1 VGRGYKA
8 CSMRGGL
15 FVCWDQQPLSVD
27 TVALHVFDNENA
39 FMLKNKTVFYTS
51 VLDMWDGG
59 RVVIHRMKTALSDK
73 FLLLVFGVL
82 LFFFSFPTTFG
93 HVAFFAWVALVPL
106 LVLNRRFVTLRACF
120 FWNWIFF
127 HF

>member
-1 VGRGYKA
+1 
-8 CSMRGGL
+8 
-15 FVCWDQQPLSVD
+15 
-27 TVALHVFDNENA
+27 
-39 FMLKNKTVFYTS
+39 
-51 VLDMWDGG
+51 
-59 RVVIHRMKTALSDK
+59 MKTALSDK

-120 FWNWIFF
+120 FLELDLFSVFIFKSF
-127 HF
+127 LY